1 MSDVYS
7 DSLSKLRGSYLTLFT
22 PLSES
27 PKGDT
32 KVSETF
38 MHNPY
43 GFFNTFQLFS
53 VAKTFDTEQNDGI
66 SKEYPFIN
74 QRWVALNA
82 LDQKF
87 YRMYN
92 TMSTQQRV
100 VSN

>member
-7 DSLSKLRGSYLTLFT
+7 DALTKLRGSYLTLFT
-22 PLSES
+22 PLSDS

-32 KVSETF
+32 KVADTF

-43 GFFNTFQLFS
+43 GFFNSFQLFS
-53 VAKTFDTEQNDGI
+53 LSKTFDVENNNGV
-66 SKEYPFIN
+66 SHEYSFIN
-74 QRWVALNA
+74 QRWLALNA